1 MRDDPIRYRNLIVN
15 ATAQTLKILAAL
27 VWLIG
32 GVILVAKG
40 VSLLF
45 DANTMKAGQIG
56 PWLSLLLGILLGAL
70 QAKYLFANF
79 GRKNLGRIAGL
90 DHPKLWQFFRPGF
103 FLALALM
110 IAVGVILSIMAV
122 GNFIFLIGVAALDL
136 VVGISLL
143 GSIYVFWPLTPGKTV
158 EHK

>member
-1 MRDDPIRYRNLIVN
+1 MN
-15 ATAQTLKILAAL
+15 ATARTLKILAAL
-27 VWLIG
+27 VWLLG

-40 VSLLF
+40 ISLLF
-45 DANTMKAGQIG
+45 DANTIQTGRFG
-56 PWLSLLLGILLGAL
+56 PWLGLMLGILLGAL

-79 GRKNLGRIAGL
+79 GRKNLTRIDGL
-90 DHPKLWQFFRPGF
+90 NQPKLWQFFRPGF

-143 GSIYVFWPLTPGKTV
+143 GSIYVFWPLTPK
-158 EHK
+158 KL

>member
-1 MRDDPIRYRNLIVN
+1 LN

-27 VWLIG
+27 VWLLG

-40 VSLLF
+40 ISLLF
-45 DANTMKAGQIG
+45 DANTLQTGQIG
-56 PWLSLLLGILLGAL
+56 PWLGLLLGILLGAL

-79 GRKNLGRIAGL
+79 GRKNLARIDGL
-90 DHPKLWQFFRPGF
+90 NRPKLWQFFRPGF

-110 IAVGVILSIMAV
+110 IAAGVILSRMAV

-158 EHK
+158 THK

>member
-1 MRDDPIRYRNLIVN
+1 LN

-27 VWLIG
+27 VWLLG

-40 VSLLF
+40 ISLLF
-45 DANTMKAGQIG
+45 DANTLQTGQIG
-56 PWLSLLLGILLGAL
+56 PWLGLLFGILLGAL

-79 GRKNLGRIAGL
+79 GRKNLARIDGL
-90 DHPKLWQFFRPGF
+90 NHPKLWQFFRPGF

-110 IAVGVILSIMAV
+110 IAAGVILSRMAV

-136 VVGISLL
+136 IVGISLL

-158 EHK
+158 THK

>member
-1 MRDDPIRYRNLIVN
+1 MN

-27 VWLIG
+27 VWLLG
-32 GVILVAKG
+32 GVILIAKG
-40 VSLLF
+40 ISLLF
-45 DANTMKAGQIG
+45 DANTIQPGQIG
-56 PWLSLLLGILLGAL
+56 PWLGLLLGILLGVL
-70 QAKYLFANF
+70 QAKYLFSNF
-79 GRKNLGRIAGL
+79 GRKNLARIDGL
-90 DHPKLWQFFRPGF
+90 NYPKLWQFFRPGF

-143 GSIYVFWPLTPGKTV
+143 GSIYVFWPLTAGKTV
-158 EHK
+158 THK